1 MTSYVSECI
10 KDFFYKSMH
19 QLDGH
24 CFEVWMLSSKVVGSL
39 RFPLCLNEVKG
50 RVNV

>member
-1 MTSYVSECI
+1 MYLNVLKTFS
-10 KDFFYKSMH
+10 YKSMH

-24 CFEVWMLSSKVVGSL
+24 YFEVWMLSSKVVGSL
-39 RFPLCLNEVKG
+39 RFPLCLSEVKG